1 MQEGFVDSPAVQQLL
16 DKVAGTGSSEGDDR
30 IKAVVRDLVEQV
42 MRVIVRHDLSEGE
55 VWQGVN
61 FLQEGAD
68 EFGLIMPGLGIE
80 HFLDLYM
87 DEKDKEAGRDGGT
100 PRTIEGPL
108 YVQGAPLEPI

>member
-87 DEKDKEAGRDGGT
+87 DEKDG
-100 PRTIEGPL
+100 
-108 YVQGAPLEPI
+108 